1 MLVLQYDV
9 NNNLVVMFLTFATF
23 YNIFCSGKRSNKI
36 MKRGEN
42 LTALTAQEENEL
54 KDFVKKMALLGLG
67 LSKQMVSHHLCSLL
81 MQLYHS

>member
-1 MLVLQYDV
+1 M
-9 NNNLVVMFLTFATF
+9 
-23 YNIFCSGKRSNKI
+23 

-67 LSKQMVSHHLCSLL
+67 LSKQMVSHHLCSHL
-81 MQLYHS
+81 MQLSQS